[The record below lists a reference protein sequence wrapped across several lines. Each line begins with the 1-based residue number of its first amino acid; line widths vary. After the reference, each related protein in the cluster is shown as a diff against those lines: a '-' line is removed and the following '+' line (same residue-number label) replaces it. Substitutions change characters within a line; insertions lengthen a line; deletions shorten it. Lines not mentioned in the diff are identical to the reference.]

1 MSSTTG
7 IAQTGLQVA
16 AVTLDVSANNVA
28 NVLTEDFEPSRVAPE
43 ELQGGGVTARVEKV
57 PAPQQ
62 DPLAEVR
69 ADRALLVTDHVDLAQ
84 EMVNQS
90 VAAAMYRANLA
101 SLQTAQEMEKEL
113 ADALGKR

>member
-1 MSSTTG
+1 MGSTTG

-16 AVTLDVSANNVA
+16 AIALDVSANNVA

-43 ELQGGGVTARVEKV
+43 ELAEGGVTARVEKLQQ
-57 PAPQQ
+57 PQ
-62 DPLAEVR
+62 DPMAEVR

-101 SLQTAQEMEKEL
+101 SLQTAQQMEKDL
-113 ADALGKR
+113 ADALKDR